1 MDPYELDAERS
12 KRPIIRIR
20 QWMTVG
26 EAFTY
31 FGCNHHI
38 AAHMIWGAECQF
50 IDGDYRVLVMVGI
63 C

>member
-12 KRPIIRIR
+12 KRPIIRIH

-31 FGCNHHI
+31 VGCNHHI
-38 AAHMIWGAECQF
+38 TAYMIWGAECQF
-50 IDGDYRVLVMVGI
+50 IDGCCRFLVLAGI